1 MPVAKLTAS
10 GTPNFTKADDGN
22 DSLDTVIRQAIGRE
36 PFLSFPR
43 AGDSPVQWIQLLHD
57 ALDQQ
62 ELPGWPL
69 LSPVKVQLQKCNKC
83 SQEFCSPINYRRH
96 IRVQHRLKKLDK
108 DSKNNRDLLGAYWDK
123 LSVEEAKEV
132 ASFKNVMLETD
143 KKQRYKYN
151 DTVVSFGC
159 LLFSLLCSNFPFFP
173 SINQSIFYS
182 CFFPIENASQ
192 EVPGSSILEALTTL
206 RKQGFSSLPQ
216 YYLRAGSALLN
227 IVQSRPSSFPISSQE
242 LFRILDDSSEKT
254 FLGGSAASMQRYVF
268 DGEAGKIGLE
278 PKNLVACTSFLLE
291 QKLVK
296 AWLADKDAE
305 ALRCQKLLVEEEEAA
320 QKRKAEI
327 LERKRQKKL
336 RQKEHKAREQLEDDS
351 EIKGNISSTGE
362 DVWPAEASL
371 DICDFEA
378 HNSDIFADHSPPPHV
393 TSHFIDTNEVIEG
406 DTLSGYDCDTDQYIE
421 RQTSR
426 GHNCRRTMAAR
437 WQGLPKSQ
445 WARANGSHAGQN
457 SQISKHGVF
466 QKHGTNRDQ
475 RAAPIV
481 NGSKIW
487 SRKPKPETNGVVL
500 KAKLQKEPDKG
511 KNHEVLIGSVSVSLG
526 NCSHSEGNFVAPQ
539 RDCLVE
545 NLTKQNTAQEKLVKL
560 DSSKGGNG
568 RLTIKLWRP
577 VSQHGTKDPLSL
589 QNGGTE
595 ADVING
601 KYDQNLSGQSSLRL
615 CSIDGSDIGFGNN
628 FSHTE
633 AKVNSESLRLSSHAA
648 KAFLAQR
655 WKEAISSNHVKLVV
669 TPGFEPLG
677 GQQVQDCELAACQ
690 SSNADRCSILANAE
704 NRLPAIIGVAKSKLK
719 TKSEKGTKI
728 KYIPKQKTAT

>member
-1 MPVAKLTAS
+1 MPVAKLTTS
-10 GTPNFTKADDGN
+10 GTSDFTKTGDGN
-22 DSLDTVIRQAIGRE
+22 DSLDTIIRQAIGKE
-36 PFLSFPR
+36 PLLSFPR
-43 AGDSPVQWIQLLHD
+43 AGDSPVQWIQLLH

-83 SQEFCSPINYRRH
+83 SREFCSTINYRRH

-108 DSKNNRDLLGAYWDK
+108 DSKKNRDLLGAYWDK

-132 ASFKNVMLETD
+132 VSFKNVMLE
-143 KKQRYKYN
+143 
-151 DTVVSFGC
+151 
-159 LLFSLLCSNFPFFP
+159 
-173 SINQSIFYS
+173 
-182 CFFPIENASQ
+182 
-192 EVPGSSILEALTTL
+192 EVRGSSILEALITL

-216 YYLRAGSALLN
+216 YYLRAGSALLD

-242 LFRILDDSSEKT
+242 LFSILDDSSEKT
-254 FLGGSAASMQRYVF
+254 FLCGSAVSMQRYVF

-327 LERKRQKKL
+327 LEKKRLKKL
-336 RQKEHKAREQLEDDS
+336 RQKEHKARERLEDDS

-362 DVWPAEASL
+362 DVSPTKASL
-371 DICDFEA
+371 GTFDFDA
-378 HNSDIFADHSPPPHV
+378 RNPDIFADHSPPPHA
-393 TSHFIDTNEVIEG
+393 TSDFLDTNDVIEG
-406 DTLSGYDCDTDQYIE
+406 DTLAGYDCDTDQYIE
-421 RQTSR
+421 RQTS
-426 GHNCRRTMAAR
+426 GGYNRRCTIAAR
-437 WQGLPKSQ
+437 WQGMQKAQ
-445 WARANGSHAGQN
+445 WARANGHASQN
-457 SQISKHGVF
+457 SQMCKLGVV

-475 RAAPIV
+475 RAASIA
-481 NGSKIW
+481 NGSKVW

-500 KAKLQKEPDKG
+500 KAKLQTEPDKG

-526 NCSHSEGNFVAPQ
+526 NCSHSDGDFVAPQ
-539 RDCLVE
+539 RDCMVE
-545 NLTKQNTAQEKLVKL
+545 NLAKQNTAQEKIVKL
-560 DSSKGGNG
+560 DSSQGGNS
-568 RLTIKLWRP
+568 RLTVKLWRP
-577 VSQHGTKDPLSL
+577 VSQQGTKDPLPL

-601 KYDQNLSGQSSLRL
+601 KCDQNLSDQSSIRL
-615 CSIDGSDIGFGNN
+615 CSIDGSDIGFGNY
-628 FSHTE
+628 FSHTG

-655 WKEAISSNHVKLVV
+655 WKEVISSNHVQLVV
-669 TPGFEPLG
+669 TPDFEPLG
-677 GQQVQDCELAACQ
+677 GQQVLNHELPASQ
-690 SSNADRCSILANAE
+690 SSNVDRCSIVANTE
-704 NRLPAIIGVAKSKLK
+704 NRLPATSGVAKSKSK
-719 TKSEKGTKI
+719 TKPEKGMKI
-728 KYIPKQKTAT
+728 KYIPKQKAAT